1 MFEVEQSTSIYSGIL
16 RMKDLARSLPG
27 QGAHFHLVA
36 PEAREREVVARMA
49 RPALSG
55 GADCFLLG

>member
-1 MFEVEQSTSIYSGIL
+1 
-16 RMKDLARSLPG
+16 MKDLALSLPG
-27 QGAHFHLVA
+27 QGAHFYLVA
-36 PEAREREVVARMA
+36 PEAREREVVAQMA